1 MALGLTKPAKDVY
14 APTTP
19 GGDARGADMGDA
31 QTLHMEIEAVLEAAI
46 ETSLSFQ
53 GGWDASAGTFPG
65 AGASTKGQGWR
76 VTVAGTVN
84 SVPFALGDLIVAL
97 VNSAS
102 TSTYAANWIKVPA
115 AIAPVV
121 RGTDSGAGT
130 ANAIQVTTTDVIASA
145 GGQLIAFTIY
155 EANTSGTVTVAFN
168 GGSALAIKTASGN
181 DPAVGALAA
190 GLSVVGIV
198 VSSQFILLSDTASA
212 AIQAA
217 AEAAATAAGLFAGA
231 ASTSETNAGSSAGAA
246 ATAAS
251 AAANSVAAFGYA
263 FSTTTTDS
271 DPGAGTIRLN
281 NATIASATA
290 AYIDNADADGVTIS
304 SIIDGWDDSTNTIKG
319 QLTIR
324 SKASAAVR
332 HVFNV
337 TGSVVDGTG
346 YRKLT
351 LVYVGGAGSLT
362 NGLACWVSFDRAG
375 DKGADG
381 AGAGD
386 FVGPASS
393 VNEEILVFDGTT
405 GKSGKSGGATVAAI
419 RANATN
425 VAATINGATAK
436 TVPVAADLLALVDS
450 EDSDALKKLTIA
462 NLLKLFI
469 IPIAIAASDETT
481 ALTTGTAKATY
492 HLPRAFTV
500 TAVMAELT
508 IAQSSGSIFTVD
520 VNEGGTSI
528 LSTKITIDNT
538 EETSLTAATQP
549 VVSDASLAAGAK
561 ITVDIDQI
569 GDGTAKGLKVWLL
582 GYWT

>member
-19 GGDARGADMGDA
+19 GGDERGADMGEA

-53 GGWDASAGTFPG
+53 GGWNASAGTFPG
-65 AGASTKGQGWR
+65 SGAAAKGQSWR
-76 VTVAGTVN
+76 VTMAGTVN

-97 VNSAS
+97 VNTAS

-130 ANAIQVTTTDVIASA
+130 ANAIQVTTSDVIASA
-145 GGQLIAFTIY
+145 GGQLLAFTVF

-181 DPAVGALAA
+181 NPAVGALAA
-190 GLSVVGIV
+190 GLSVVGII

-217 AEAAATAAGLFAGA
+217 AEAAAATATTQAGNASTAA
-231 ASTSETNAGSSAGAA
+231 TNASNSAGAA
-246 ATAAS
+246 ATSAT

-281 NATIASATA
+281 NATVSSATA

-304 SIIDGWDDSTNTIKG
+304 SIIDQWDDSTNTIKG

-324 SKASAAVR
+324 SKASASVR

-351 LVYVGGAGSLT
+351 LAHVSGAGSLT
-362 NGLACWVSFDRAG
+362 DGLACWVMFDRAG

-381 AGAGD
+381 AGVGD

-393 VNEEILVFDGTT
+393 VNNRLVAFDGTT
-405 GKSGKSGGATVAAI
+405 GKLGKDSGW
-419 RANATN
+419 
-425 VAATINGATAK
+425 
-436 TVPVAADLLALVDS
+436 
-450 EDSDALKKLTIA
+450 TIA
-462 NLLKLFI
+462 ELREEVI
-469 IPIAIAASDETT
+469 QVAVSDETT
-481 ALTTGTAKATY
+481 AITTGTAKITFRMPFAMTLY
-492 HLPRAFTV
+492 AGSAGVRASLS
-500 TAVMAELT
+500 TAQT
-508 IAQSSGSIFTVD
+508 SGSIVTVD
-520 VNEGGTSI
+520 INEGGSSI
-528 LSTKITIDNT
+528 LSTKLTIDNA
-538 EETSLTAATQP
+538 EKTSLTAATPP
-549 VVSDASLAAGAK
+549 VISDTTLADDAE
-561 ITVDIDQI
+561 ITIDIDQV
-569 GDGTAKGLKVWLL
+569 GDGTAKGLKVTLR
-582 GYWT
+582 GVRA